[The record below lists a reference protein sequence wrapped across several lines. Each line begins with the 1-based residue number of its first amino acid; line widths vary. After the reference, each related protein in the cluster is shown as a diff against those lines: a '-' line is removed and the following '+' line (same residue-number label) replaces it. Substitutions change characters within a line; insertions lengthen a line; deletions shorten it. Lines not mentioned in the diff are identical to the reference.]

1 MFKNYIF
8 FLASRNRGEVIK
20 KHLPGLNLKPLSDTR
35 WSSRIDA
42 IKPLRLHL
50 QAVSNALLQI
60 LVDWKNGFYRATF
73 LPMKANDP
81 DQFFKYTRMTVEFF
95 DHLCKLLEGKLVKRR
110 ISDRICPEEKIAITL
125 QWVTILFQHKI
136 Y

>member
-1 MFKNYIF
+1 
-8 FLASRNRGEVIK
+8 
-20 KHLPGLNLKPLSDTR
+20 
-35 WSSRIDA
+35 
-42 IKPLRLHL
+42 L

-81 DQFFKYTRMTVEFF
+81 DQFFKYTRMTVEVF
-95 DHLCKLLEGKLVKRR
+95 DHLCKLPEGKLVKRR

-125 QWVTILFQHKI
+125 QWVTILFQHKM